1 MIKGPCAWD
10 WGKMP
15 TSAFNVKFRGTSVI
29 AFQSVV
35 IGTTDPGGC
44 RGAPVGLP
52 APPRRTPPP
61 LVLTGRPPCSPAPS
75 QRAGHMVTQ
84 LSPAQ
89 QRVPLLRG
97 TARGPRAVP
106 AARGRCSTPQL
117 VQPPRQPHPWLGGH
131 PVGGPGRGAEGRKRQ
146 CGERKHW
153 SLPQKDLS
161 MP

>member
-61 LVLTGRPPCSPAPS
+61 LSLLEGLPALQLPH
-75 QRAGHMVTQ
+75 RELVT
-84 LSPAQ
+84 
-89 QRVPLLRG
+89 
-97 TARGPRAVP
+97 
-106 AARGRCSTPQL
+106 
-117 VQPPRQPHPWLGGH
+117 W
-131 PVGGPGRGAEGRKRQ
+131 
-146 CGERKHW
+146 
-153 SLPQKDLS
+153 
-161 MP
+161 